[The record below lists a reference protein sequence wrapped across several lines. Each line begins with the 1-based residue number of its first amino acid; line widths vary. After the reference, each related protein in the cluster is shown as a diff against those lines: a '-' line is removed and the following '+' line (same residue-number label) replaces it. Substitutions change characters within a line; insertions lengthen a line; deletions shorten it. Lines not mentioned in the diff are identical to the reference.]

1 MTPAEAVALIRD
13 AVTKPGGTWADLG
26 AGGGTFTQAL
36 ATLLGPNG
44 TVYAVDRDASS
55 LRDVAQSAGRSKLA
69 AKISTIVGDFTQPLK
84 LSHLDGVV
92 IANALHYVP
101 YPEQSRVVDQ
111 IASMLAED
119 APIVII
125 EYDRE
130 NANKWVP
137 YPVSI
142 ATLEK
147 LADDAGLSS
156 PVILGKRPS
165 QYGGDLYIA
174 VVRVAGRGVN

>member
-1 MTPAEAVALIRD
+1 MTPDEAIDLIHD

-26 AGGGTFTQAL
+26 AGGGTFTRAL

-55 LRDVAQSAGRSKLA
+55 LRSLARSTRSRSTA
-69 AKISTIVGDFTQPLK
+69 NVSTIVGDFTQPLE
-84 LSHLDGVV
+84 LSNLDGVV

-101 YPEQSRVVDQ
+101 YPDQPRVIEQ
-111 IASMLAED
+111 IASMLVD
-119 APIVII
+119 GAPLVII

-137 YPVSI
+137 YPISI
-142 ATLEK
+142 VTLTQ
-147 LADDAGLSS
+147 LAEDTGYGR

-165 QYGGDLYIA
+165 QYGGDLYAA
-174 VVRVAGRGVN
+174 VVRKRAIMNVP